1 MLLLGA
7 KTAGDSKLKPMLIYY
22 SENPGPLR
30 AKSTLPGPA
39 GKEYS
44 CNTGDLGWIPGLG
57 ISPGEG
63 KGYPLQYSVLE
74 NPMDCIVHGVA
85 KSRTRLNNFHSHFLC
100 SIIITV
106 KPVLQHIC
114 LQYYLL
120 NIFSPLLRPTA
131 SFNYYCS
138 LIMHLVTQEL

>member
-63 KGYPLQYSVLE
+63 KGYPLQYSGLE
-74 NPMDCIVHGVA
+74 NTKDCIVYGVA
-85 KSRTRLNNFHSHFLC
+85 NSWIRLMDFHSLTHSQC
-100 SIIITV
+100 SKCQPYKMSLKTQG
-106 KPVLQHIC
+106 VL
-114 LQYYLL
+114 
-120 NIFSPLLRPTA
+120 FK
-131 SFNYYCS
+131 
-138 LIMHLVTQEL
+138 